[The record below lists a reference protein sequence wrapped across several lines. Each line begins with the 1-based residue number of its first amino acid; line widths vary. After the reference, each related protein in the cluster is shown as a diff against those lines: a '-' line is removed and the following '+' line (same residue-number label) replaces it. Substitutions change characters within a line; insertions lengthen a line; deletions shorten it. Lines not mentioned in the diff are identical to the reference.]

1 MDMDDEDDDGD
12 DDDSNS
18 DFEDVDDSDK
28 SDSDGSDSDD
38 SEQNAEEKKTIDD
51 NSLGLQ
57 TDKKTDDESDDNDVE
72 SDDEAAGSAFDIVVT
87 MDCLVTPVKKSDHV
101 KAFKD
106 ALKALS
112 VAMPEE
118 LKPILSQLGT
128 DQRTMVTELLKAQ

>member
-1 MDMDDEDDDGD
+1 
-12 DDDSNS
+12 
-18 DFEDVDDSDK
+18 
-28 SDSDGSDSDD
+28 
-38 SEQNAEEKKTIDD
+38 
-51 NSLGLQ
+51 
-57 TDKKTDDESDDNDVE
+57 
-72 SDDEAAGSAFDIVVT
+72 